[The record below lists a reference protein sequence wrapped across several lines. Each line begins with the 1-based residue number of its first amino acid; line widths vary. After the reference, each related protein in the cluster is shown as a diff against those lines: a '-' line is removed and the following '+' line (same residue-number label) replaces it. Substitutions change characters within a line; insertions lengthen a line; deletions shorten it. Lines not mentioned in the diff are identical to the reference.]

1 MSAAKQALEQGF
13 PLDWV
18 PIRRARTSRNTI
30 CGASWCT
37 SERIVG
43 ASRQLALH
51 AATLG
56 NASII
61 GLGDETGSIE
71 VGKSADM
78 IVLDTNPL
86 DDLEALRNVRRVMV
100 RGKFADGRR

>member
-1 MSAAKQALEQGF
+1 MWRELVYF
-13 PLDWV
+13 
-18 PIRRARTSRNTI
+18 
-30 CGASWCT
+30 
-37 SERIVG
+37 ERIVG

-56 NASII
+56 NASVI

-78 IVLDTNPL
+78 IVLDANPL

-100 RGKFADGRR
+100 RGKFADCLHVKHLPELDRELDKFLPRM

>member
-1 MSAAKQALEQGF
+1 M
-13 PLDWV
+13 
-18 PIRRARTSRNTI
+18 
-30 CGASWCT
+30 
-37 SERIVG
+37 G

-78 IVLDTNPL
+78 IVLDANPL
-86 DDLEALRNVRRVMV
+86 DDLEVLRNVRRVMV
-100 RGKFADGRR
+100 RGKFADGLHVKHLPELDCELDKFLPR